1 MNDLSY
7 PERVRTHT
15 IPEFCILLISR
26 ISFSFLLSRLLF
38 TLILSLSYTYT
49 QSFTL
54 FLLPPPFPM
63 CHEQEL
69 CAKCICNLT
78 CSVESHAILIQH
90 NILQIIIMIALLRAV
105 APSTKLLCARYVPYC
120 VV

>member
-7 PERVRTHT
+7 PERVRTHY
-15 IPEFCILLISR
+15 ILEFGILLISR
-26 ISFSFLLSRLLF
+26 ISFSLLLSRLLF

-54 FLLPPPFPM
+54 FLLPLPFPQ
-63 CHEQEL
+63 QEL